1 MPLNKTTNPI
11 HYINIVVQNFKFVN
25 NKGGS
30 FMNKVYE
37 EYKIINVN
45 EIEGARVH
53 IKDKRI
59 KEAIIRAENNIIRY
73 GFKSPF
79 EVEKTGNKYRITAG
93 KIHFIAAKNMGYE
106 EVPCLVRNRAKE
118 AILFK
123 LFKKYSLNV

>member
-1 MPLNKTTNPI
+1 
-11 HYINIVVQNFKFVN
+11 
-25 NKGGS
+25 
-30 FMNKVYE
+30 MNKVYE

-59 KEAIIRAENNIIRY
+59 KDAISRAENNIIRY

-79 EVEKTGNKYRITAG
+79 EVQKTGNKYKITAG
-93 KIHFIAAKNMGYE
+93 RIHFIAAKNMGYE
-106 EVPCLVRNRAKE
+106 VVPCLVRNRAKE

-123 LFKKYSLNV
+123 LLKKYVLNV

>member
-25 NKGGS
+25 NKGGF

-73 GFKSPF
+73 GFKSLF

>member
-1 MPLNKTTNPI
+1 MSLNKTTNPI

-25 NKGGS
+25 NKGVF

-37 EYKIINVN
+37 EYKMINVN
-45 EIEGARVH
+45 EIGGAKVH

-93 KIHFIAAKNMGYE
+93 RIHFIAAKIWDM
-106 EVPCLVRNRAKE
+106 
-118 AILFK
+118 
-123 LFKKYSLNV
+123 KKFLA

>member
-1 MPLNKTTNPI
+1 
-11 HYINIVVQNFKFVN
+11 
-25 NKGGS
+25 
-30 FMNKVYE
+30 MNKVYE

-59 KEAIIRAENNIIRY
+59 KDAIIRAENNIIRY

-79 EVEKTGNKYRITAG
+79 EVVKTGNKYRITAG
-93 KIHFIAAKNMGYE
+93 RIHFIAAKNMGYE

-123 LFKKYSLNV
+123 LLKKYSLNVYKKCSSIFYFVCLKVEKNSQFFY

>member
-1 MPLNKTTNPI
+1 
-11 HYINIVVQNFKFVN
+11 
-25 NKGGS
+25 
-30 FMNKVYE
+30 MNKVYE

-45 EIEGARVH
+45 EIEGARIH

-59 KEAIIRAENNIIRY
+59 KDAIIRAENNIIRY

-93 KIHFIAAKNMGYE
+93 RIHFIAAKNMGYK
-106 EVPCLVRNRAKE
+106 EVPCLVRNKAKE